1 MSEVSSWSTTAAS
14 NNSASPDG
22 FPEAMAPS
30 GVNDSARELMASI
43 KRWRDDISCT
53 VSAGG
58 TGDVITV
65 AAAQTISAYAA
76 GQVFSFIA
84 TAANTGAVTLN
95 VDSVGAKAIKK
106 HHDVALSA
114 NDIESGQLVVVA
126 YKATED
132 VFQMLSP
139 TAAEH
144 YRNVNT
150 LTAAPGV
157 GEDSADG
164 YQPGSIAV
172 DVTNDKAYICVDA
185 SAGAAIWSLASGGL
199 EVIATGT
206 ETSVT
211 EVQFTGLSASYAA
224 YLFVLHNILPVTD
237 NTSLVFNVSDDGGST
252 YETSFRIV
260 RLSGSVAGSATVNG
274 NNAASQ
280 IVLASGLGNSAA
292 ATQELK
298 GVLWLHDPAGTA
310 DQTSAEWQIGHRNS
324 SLDYTIITGAGHM
337 TTTKAHNACKFYM
350 TSGDFTSFSY
360 TLYGLRTA

>member
-30 GVNDSARELMASI
+30 GVNDSARELMAAI

-53 VSAGG
+53 VTAGG
-58 TGDVITV
+58 TANAITV

-84 TAANTGAVTLN
+84 ASANTGAVTLN
-95 VDSVGAKAIKK
+95 VDSVGAKAVKK

-126 YKATED
+126 YRATED

-144 YRNVNT
+144 YRNVNN

-157 GEDSADG
+157 GDDTADG

-185 SAGAAIWSLASGGL
+185 SAGAAIWQQASNVVLQVVHDTDGGSSHSNTSYANLNGATVSITPKSATSKLLIEVSARLRVNNVSAVNAVATFSIYESSAGTALSNEYTVEAFSASGGIGVAVPG
-199 EVIATGT
+199 VIRVQVDSSGTTARTFGLQGKVNNGSSTVTGSLMVWTIT
-206 ETSVT
+206 E
-211 EVQFTGLSASYAA
+211 
-224 YLFVLHNILPVTD
+224 YL
-237 NTSLVFNVSDDGGST
+237 
-252 YETSFRIV
+252 
-260 RLSGSVAGSATVNG
+260 A
-274 NNAASQ
+274 
-280 IVLASGLGNSAA
+280 
-292 ATQELK
+292 
-298 GVLWLHDPAGTA
+298 
-310 DQTSAEWQIGHRNS
+310 
-324 SLDYTIITGAGHM
+324 
-337 TTTKAHNACKFYM
+337 
-350 TSGDFTSFSY
+350 
-360 TLYGLRTA
+360 

>member
-1 MSEVSSWSTTAAS
+1 VSEVSSWSTTAAS

-53 VSAGG
+53 VTAGG
-58 TGDVITV
+58 TANAITV

-84 TAANTGAVTLN
+84 ASANTGAVTLN
-95 VDSVGAKAIKK
+95 VDSVGAKAVKK

-126 YKATED
+126 YRATED

-150 LTAAPGV
+150 LTAAPVV
-157 GEDSADG
+157 GDDSADG

-172 DVTNDKAYICVDA
+172 DVTNDRAYICVDA
-185 SAGAAIWSLASGGL
+185 SAGAAVWKEASNRVIQAVEATPYTTYTNISVQIPADDTVPQNTEGVELCTAAITPTSAASRLVIEAEMFGAVGAAGVVCAALFQDSTANAIAVSASRPAAQEFANIKLRHEMAAGTTSATTFKLRAGPSAGAGNFYVNGSTTTRLFGGL
-199 EVIATGT
+199 AAVRLR
-206 ETSVT
+206 VT
-211 EVQFTGLSASYAA
+211 EYA
-224 YLFVLHNILPVTD
+224 
-237 NTSLVFNVSDDGGST
+237 
-252 YETSFRIV
+252 
-260 RLSGSVAGSATVNG
+260 
-274 NNAASQ
+274 
-280 IVLASGLGNSAA
+280 
-292 ATQELK
+292 
-298 GVLWLHDPAGTA
+298 
-310 DQTSAEWQIGHRNS
+310 
-324 SLDYTIITGAGHM
+324 
-337 TTTKAHNACKFYM
+337 
-350 TSGDFTSFSY
+350 
-360 TLYGLRTA
+360 